1 MPIYQVADS
10 DPTRTAF
17 MKKAI
22 TAATL
27 DAEIGIAYVDAAFM
41 AAFTAHYE
49 AYNNAYVKV
58 QSTLAA
64 RVQETAESVS
74 AFEKLKMYISHT
86 WFSVYHRAKRLGLSH
101 AVLSYYQLNADGSR
115 PTLKGREAWESIAD
129 QIIRGDAEAVLA
141 GYTAMAEPTAVEL
154 QAILDASIAESGD
167 VQQADRAYDIA
178 QEEVAAFRET
188 ADELIRELRDLIVFG
203 TRKKDAASQRRI
215 LRSYG
220 AKYRYQPG
228 EAMDEGDIV
237 EEEGGEE

>member
-10 DPTRTAF
+10 DPTRIAF
-17 MKKAI
+17 MKKAVK
-22 TAATL
+22 AAAL
-27 DAEIGIAYVDAAFM
+27 DAEISITYVDVAFM
-41 AAFTAHYE
+41 ATFAAHYE
-49 AYNNAYVKV
+49 AYNAAYVKV

-86 WFSVYHRAKRLGLSH
+86 WFSVYHRAKRLGLPN
-101 AVLSYYQLNADGSR
+101 AVLEYYQLNADGSR
-115 PTLKGREAWESIAD
+115 PKIKGREAWESIAD
-129 QIIRGDAEAVLA
+129 QIIRGDADAVLA

-154 QAILDASIAESGD
+154 QVILDASVNESGD

-178 QEEVAAFRET
+178 QETVATFRDT

-228 EAMDEGDIV
+228 EAVDEGDVV
-237 EEEGGEE
+237 EGNI